1 MGARPLSVDPLR
13 PRPFRSPDLQI
24 QVTIDGKSYRMACGD
39 GEEAHLSELA
49 AELGARIGEMRKA
62 FGEIGDMRLQVMAA
76 LTISTRLE
84 RKRRLSVAEAEAER
98 LRAEVA
104 VSSEAQADQSACV
117 ADGVSKAAERIE
129 RMARALAATA
139 GPAGADLR

>member
-1 MGARPLSVDPLR
+1 MP
-13 PRPFRSPDLQI
+13 QI
-24 QVTIDGKSYRMACGD
+24 SVTIDGKSYRMACGD
-39 GEEAHLSELA
+39 GEEAHLSALA
-49 AELGARIGEMRKA
+49 ADLGARVADMRKA

-76 LTISTRLE
+76 LTIADEVSEL
-84 RKRRLSVAEAEAER
+84 KRRLSVAEAEAER
-98 LRAEVA
+98 LRAETA
-104 VSSEAQADQSACV
+104 AAGAAQADQSARV

>member
-1 MGARPLSVDPLR
+1 MP
-13 PRPFRSPDLQI
+13 QI
-24 QVTIDGKSYRMACGD
+24 SVTIDGKSYRMACGD
-39 GEEAHLSELA
+39 GEEAHLSALA
-49 AELGARIGEMRKA
+49 ADLGARVADMRKA

-76 LTISTRLE
+76 LTIADEVSEL
-84 RKRRLSVAEAEAER
+84 KRRLSVAEAEAER

-104 VSSEAQADQSACV
+104 ASSEAQADQSARV